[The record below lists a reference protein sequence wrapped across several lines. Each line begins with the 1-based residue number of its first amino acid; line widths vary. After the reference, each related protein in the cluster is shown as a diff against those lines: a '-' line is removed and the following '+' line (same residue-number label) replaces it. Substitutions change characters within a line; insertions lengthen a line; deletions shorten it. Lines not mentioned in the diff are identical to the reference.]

1 MGISGPSIFLAY
13 VLSLL
18 LFQKLAA
25 ELKIVEIVSLRCL
38 WDTFNNLPTASN
50 GKNTQ
55 LLTRYYSLTFSVRP
69 PFDIHPLFP
78 PCAGY
83 SIRVSFPFILVR
95 LLGVWAN
102 LYSDI
107 MFISVGGR
115 RGGRGGRGVD
125 KSGRR
130 RGEGGGSKAVT
141 AAQRCAP
148 KSGKSF
154 LFLPHHYYYK
164 TIC

>member
-13 VLSLL
+13 VLFLL

-69 PFDIHPLFP
+69 PFDHPLFP

-83 SIRVSFPFILVR
+83 SIPFLSLSSWSACSVSGLTYIATQGSSVLVAAVVAVVWTRVVVAVARAAAARPSRQLNVVR
-95 LLGVWAN
+95 EE
-102 LYSDI
+102 
-107 MFISVGGR
+107 R
-115 RGGRGGRGVD
+115 
-125 KSGRR
+125 
-130 RGEGGGSKAVT
+130 
-141 AAQRCAP
+141 
-148 KSGKSF
+148 
-154 LFLPHHYYYK
+154 
-164 TIC
+164 